1 MFRNLFGKKATR
13 KSASA
18 RTNHFRASTTRWKIA
33 WP

>member
-18 RTNHFRASTTRWKIA
+18 RTNRFRRSTTRKIA
-33 WP
+33 WQ